1 MKTLFEFG
9 IGLLCFVAI
18 IIATN
23 TPNYPEDTT
32 DLEIYTLEN
41 IYYIDG
47 LTVTNESNDKVLEFE
62 TQQELFDFIS
72 ITTVQDN
79 QAGYD
84 CLMK

>member
-1 MKTLFEFG
+1 MSIIAAAHKFEF
-9 IGLLCFVAI
+9 IKD
-18 IIATN
+18 
-23 TPNYPEDTT
+23 TP

-47 LTVTNESNDKVLEFE
+47 LKVSNENNDKVLIFE
-62 TQQELFDFIS
+62 TQQELFDYIS